1 MVVGMLIAGLAFAVA
16 GIVEIQVQKA
26 EETLKE
32 GQSKLVHNAAPDS
45 LSFNIIGKEFE
56 AFNLNLYGCVC
67 V

>member
-32 GQSKLVHNAAPDS
+32 GQSKLVVHNAAPDS

-56 AFNLNLYGCVC
+56 AFNLTYGHVC